1 MKSYLHISVLL
12 VSGLLM
18 SACGNNAEKQTT
30 PASSQEV
37 KQTQAGEIQIP
48 NEEIN
53 AGNLQLVRLSQQEF
67 PKLIRT
73 TGYVDV
79 PPANRA
85 SINALMGGYVK
96 QFSLMEGQEVSRGS
110 LLLTL
115 ENTEFIELQQEY
127 LEVVEQLKYLESDYQ
142 RQQTMFDENISSRKN
157 FLKAESEFKTAVARA
172 NGLREKLRML
182 NLSPEAVEKGE
193 IRSEVPIYSPITGV
207 VSQVFVTRGTY
218 VSPTKALAEIVNS
231 EELLLELRLFERDIL
246 NIQQGQEIRF
256 TTPEIS
262 QEFFTARVSL
272 VGRSINPESR
282 TILVHASLA
291 DSLSSKFAAGMFV
304 NAEIQGRVQKLQSLP
319 LQAIHGTGENTSVLV
334 VKTRNQGH
342 TILESIAVQRGEK
355 IDDFVEIRN
364 PQDLEGKEIL
374 VGEYDPS

>member
-1 MKSYLHISVLL
+1 MKSYLYISVLL
-12 VSGLLM
+12 VSGLLLN
-18 SACGNNAEKQTT
+18 ACGNATENQTG
-30 PASSQEV
+30 PVSSTKVVQTKDGEV
-37 KQTQAGEIQIP
+37 KIPSNQAK
-48 NEEIN
+48 
-53 AGNLQLVRLSQQEF
+53 NLSLVQLSPKDF

-73 TGYVDV
+73 TGYIDV

-85 SINALMGGYVK
+85 SINALLGGYVK

-157 FLKAESEFKTAVARA
+157 FLKSESEFKTAVARA

-182 NLSPEAVEKGE
+182 NLSPEAVERGE
-193 IRSEVPIYSPITGV
+193 IRSEVPIYSPITGL
-207 VSQVFVTRGTY
+207 VSQVLVTRGTY
-218 VSPTKALAEIVNS
+218 VSPTQSLAEIINS

-246 NIQQGQEIRF
+246 NIEEGQEVRF

-272 VGRSINPESR
+272 VGRNINPESR

-304 NAEIQGRVQKLQSLP
+304 NAEIQGQVQKLQSLP
-319 LQAIHGTGENTSVLV
+319 LEAINGTGENSHVMV
-334 VKTRNQGH
+334 IKSRNQNQ
-342 TILESIAVQRGEK
+342 TVLESIPVQRGEV

-374 VGEYDPS
+374 LGDYDAS

>member
-1 MKSYLHISVLL
+1 MKSYLYISVLL
-12 VSGLLM
+12 VSGLLLN
-18 SACGNNAEKQTT
+18 ACGNATEKQTG
-30 PASSQEV
+30 PVSSTKVAQTKDGEV
-37 KQTQAGEIQIP
+37 QISNNQAKD
-48 NEEIN
+48 
-53 AGNLQLVRLSQQEF
+53 LSLVQLSPKDF

-73 TGYVDV
+73 TGYIDV

-85 SINALMGGYVK
+85 SINALLGGYVK
-96 QFSLMEGQEVSRGS
+96 QFSLMEGQKVSRGS

-157 FLKAESEFKTAVARA
+157 FLKSESEFKTAVARA

-182 NLSPEAVEKGE
+182 NLSPEAVERGE
-193 IRSEVPIYSPITGV
+193 IRSEVPIYSPITGL
-207 VSQVFVTRGTY
+207 VSQVLVTRGTY
-218 VSPTKALAEIVNS
+218 VSPTQSLAEIINS

-246 NIQQGQEIRF
+246 NIEEGQEVRF

-272 VGRSINPESR
+272 VGRNINPESR

-304 NAEIQGRVQKLQSLP
+304 NAEIQGQVQKLQSLP
-319 LQAIHGTGENTSVLV
+319 LEAINGTGENSHVMV
-334 VKTRNQGH
+334 IKSRNQNQ
-342 TILESIAVQRGEK
+342 TVLESIPVQRGEV

-374 VGEYDPS
+374 LGDYDAS

>member
-1 MKSYLHISVLL
+1 MKSYLYISVLL
-12 VSGLLM
+12 VSGLLLN
-18 SACGNNAEKQTT
+18 ACGNATENQTG
-30 PASSQEV
+30 PVSSTKVVQTKDGEV
-37 KQTQAGEIQIP
+37 KIPSNQAK
-48 NEEIN
+48 
-53 AGNLQLVRLSQQEF
+53 NLSLVQLSPKDF

-73 TGYVDV
+73 TGYIDV

-85 SINALMGGYVK
+85 SINALLGGYVK
-96 QFSLMEGQEVSRGS
+96 QFSLMEGQKVSRGS

-157 FLKAESEFKTAVARA
+157 FLKSESEFKTAVARA

-182 NLSPEAVEKGE
+182 NLSPEAVERGE
-193 IRSEVPIYSPITGV
+193 IRSEVPIYSPITGL
-207 VSQVFVTRGTY
+207 VSQVLVTRGTY
-218 VSPTKALAEIVNS
+218 VSPTQSLAEIINS

-246 NIQQGQEIRF
+246 NIEEGQEVRF

-272 VGRSINPESR
+272 VGRNINPESR

-304 NAEIQGRVQKLQSLP
+304 NAEIQGQVQKLQSLP
-319 LQAIHGTGENTSVLV
+319 LEAINGTGENSHVMV
-334 VKTRNQGH
+334 IKSRNQNQ
-342 TILESIAVQRGEK
+342 TVLESIPVQRGEV

-374 VGEYDPS
+374 LGDYDAS

>member
-1 MKSYLHISVLL
+1 MKSYLYISVLL
-12 VSGLLM
+12 VSGLLLN
-18 SACGNNAEKQTT
+18 ACGNATEKQTG
-30 PASSQEV
+30 PVSSTKVAQTKDGEV
-37 KQTQAGEIQIP
+37 QISNNQAKD
-48 NEEIN
+48 
-53 AGNLQLVRLSQQEF
+53 LSLVQLSPKDF

-73 TGYVDV
+73 TGYIDV

-85 SINALMGGYVK
+85 SINALLGGYVK

-157 FLKAESEFKTAVARA
+157 FLKSESEFKTAVARA

-182 NLSPEAVEKGE
+182 NLSPEAVERGE
-193 IRSEVPIYSPITGV
+193 IRSEVPIYSPITGL
-207 VSQVFVTRGTY
+207 VSQVLVTRGTY
-218 VSPTKALAEIVNS
+218 VSPTQSLAEIINS

-246 NIQQGQEIRF
+246 NIEEGQEVRF

-262 QEFFTARVSL
+262 QEFFTAKVSL
-272 VGRSINPESR
+272 VGRNINPESR

-304 NAEIQGRVQKLQSLP
+304 NAEIQGQVQKLQSLP
-319 LQAIHGTGENTSVLV
+319 LEAINGSGENSHVMV
-334 VKTRNQGH
+334 IKSRNQNQ
-342 TILESIAVQRGEK
+342 TVLESIPVQRGEV
-355 IDDFVEIRN
+355 IDDFVEIKN

-374 VGEYDPS
+374 LGDYDAS